1 MTDAQKAFYKI
12 QEPFMRKTKQQQQQK
27 PLNKIGTEGIYLNI
41 IKAIYGK
48 SRANIILSGEKLKLF
63 L

>member
-12 QEPFMRKTKQQQQQK
+12 QEPFMRKTKQQQQK

>member
-12 QEPFMRKTKQQQQQK
+12 QQPFMRKTKQQQQQK
-27 PLNKIGTEGIYLNI
+27 IPLNKIGTEGIYLNI

-48 SRANIILSGEKLKLF
+48 KEKGCLGRPYK
-63 L
+63 